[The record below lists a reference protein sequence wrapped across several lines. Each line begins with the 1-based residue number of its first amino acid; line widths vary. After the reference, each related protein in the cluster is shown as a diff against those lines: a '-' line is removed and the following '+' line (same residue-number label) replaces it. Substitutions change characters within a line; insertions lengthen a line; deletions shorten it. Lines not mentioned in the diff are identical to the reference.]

1 MKTCIKMLLMY
12 IFVYLCISFI
22 VWDLNPVNW
31 ESAGRVVYIFLTAG
45 YTFCF
50 LGVKAFDK

>member
-1 MKTCIKMLLMY
+1 MKTCITLLLEY

-22 VWDLNPVNW
+22 VWEFNPANW
-31 ESAGRVVYIFLTAG
+31 EEVCRVIYILFTAG

-50 LGVKAFDK
+50 LGVKSSE